1 MLTSV
6 IKTKNDNFLLETIS
20 SSTRI
25 IRKNTET
32 FPKQYLVATFASTKM
47 IDVKDDDQSDKP
59 NNSPSVANPSVEEFD
74 LASGTRSRDSEAL
87 ALDGETEREGTIEDM
102 NADKAGISESEF
114 KRVPQVKVANK
125 SNASLTG
132 GEAENSENSPLDGSA
147 TVGTN
152 SITAKDDEASL
163 VHANSNSIHSDMDNR
178 VHANSSHSDMDTS
191 VSVAASYSADN
202 EFPALH
208 LISRRRGQKQHTI
221 PENTVRVQWSPV
233 GSDSEEPPPDFRKFP
248 NSPFNSDHQW
258 DNTFGMFPTSFDSNN
273 ENSGYGSMG
282 SSGNSES
289 ETKRFTNMITEQ
301 SQESDN
307 ELCLSNH
314 SSARIS
320 PRSTSSAGSFDVSS
334 SERTPIL
341 SNHAPRR
348 SSLNKS
354 PGSIKT
360 IDEEN
365 VIGVKEELKVALL
378 KSPSRNAL
386 TAPSIPRPEPLHK
399 LLERQKSISFMVGDL
414 RGKKQPTSFRD
425 VLFAIVYI
433 LQLLVIICL
442 GLSFGPD
449 AFGLGEEEDAF
460 SIQEQAGIHFAYVD
474 VLMIIFFS
482 GILSIVFSAFAF
494 MFMAVFAKQWIKMAL
509 RLAATLSIVLTLVGL
524 IQAAQNFVPVLGL
537 FATAL
542 TIAYAFMVWDE
553 IPFVS
558 ANLYTAL
565 VACRSAFA
573 IIGIAIVTQICAL
586 VWIAIYFLTSIG
598 LYNHFQED
606 SDLDLKWHI
615 WAYIGLGLSFNW
627 TIQTMMVSDTLMHFL
642 TRIV

>member
-1 MLTSV
+1 
-6 IKTKNDNFLLETIS
+6 
-20 SSTRI
+20 
-25 IRKNTET
+25 
-32 FPKQYLVATFASTKM
+32 
-47 IDVKDDDQSDKP
+47 
-59 NNSPSVANPSVEEFD
+59 
-74 LASGTRSRDSEAL
+74 
-87 ALDGETEREGTIEDM
+87 
-102 NADKAGISESEF
+102 
-114 KRVPQVKVANK
+114 
-125 SNASLTG
+125 
-132 GEAENSENSPLDGSA
+132 
-147 TVGTN
+147 
-152 SITAKDDEASL
+152 
-163 VHANSNSIHSDMDNR
+163 
-178 VHANSSHSDMDTS
+178 
-191 VSVAASYSADN
+191 
-202 EFPALH
+202 
-208 LISRRRGQKQHTI
+208 
-221 PENTVRVQWSPV
+221 
-233 GSDSEEPPPDFRKFP
+233 
-248 NSPFNSDHQW
+248 
-258 DNTFGMFPTSFDSNN
+258 
-273 ENSGYGSMG
+273 
-282 SSGNSES
+282 
-289 ETKRFTNMITEQ
+289 
-301 SQESDN
+301 
-307 ELCLSNH
+307 
-314 SSARIS
+314 
-320 PRSTSSAGSFDVSS
+320 
-334 SERTPIL
+334 
-341 SNHAPRR
+341 
-348 SSLNKS
+348 
-354 PGSIKT
+354 
-360 IDEEN
+360 
-365 VIGVKEELKVALL
+365 
-378 KSPSRNAL
+378 
-386 TAPSIPRPEPLHK
+386 
-399 LLERQKSISFMVGDL
+399 MVGDL